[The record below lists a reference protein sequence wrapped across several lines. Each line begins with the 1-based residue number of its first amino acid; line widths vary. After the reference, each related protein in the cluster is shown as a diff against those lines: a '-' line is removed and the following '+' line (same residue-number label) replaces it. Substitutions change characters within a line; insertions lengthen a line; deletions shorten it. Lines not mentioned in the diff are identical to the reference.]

1 MPTPIEIPRT
11 ASAPVD
17 PDAPSLVTTLSVDIR
32 LLIFEV
38 LLKRDGPFL
47 LHNADLYH
55 AQEPGADK
63 MHSDQRDADRT
74 IKSFHNQYFDE
85 LGGDHEFVHAYDMG
99 IAVLLSCRQIYH
111 EGAAILYSAN
121 EFIISRAT
129 DRHDEDGYDRLHY
142 YYEYHPF
149 NYADEWLSGIGSQH
163 SLLKKVILD
172 TDSVCPEECENRLEV
187 FDILPLARF
196 IWTHQGTEHKI
207 RFGQS
212 GRPLQ
217 QHTGEMCEISYADVE
232 CQKRVQN
239 LNCILSEIVAKDSL
253 DLKRFTFSTRI
264 LQSVNV
270 STYSRLGCVHYRN
283 APFYARRFEQTGDN
297 TDTGFELSERAPVPG
312 LSELMRI
319 TKGKLMNHCL
329 SQSDIVMFDL
339 NKVVVRGINLSLFQ
353 INRKIRHQICSSF
366 CSYDHGKDVLINL
379 TSHDLT
385 TDFGAF
391 SSLDKVGIVSRNAD
405 QAPICDFIT
414 VNRTGKART
423 CIVLN
428 LEVST
433 PSTLNMARIEIR
445 GFCGRS
451 LQLLGT
457 DEVLIR
463 FILTYPCGRRLH
475 TEERSI
481 LLSDLHRRIFLLLS
495 DVMIDSRYD
504 EDYIHDD
511 LPSIWINGHGDLIRA
526 SFPADD
532 SLDEVS
538 IDYAYGR
545 FNRDEVNHAG
555 YKLIAR
561 WGDYVEKSEMQI
573 SDRTP
578 LMDMWSCLVSRYWWA
593 HRSRY
598 ERKQ

>member
-1 MPTPIEIPRT
+1 M
-11 ASAPVD
+11 D
-17 PDAPSLVTTLSVDIR
+17 PDAPSLITTLSVDIR

-38 LLKRDGPFL
+38 LFKRDGPFL
-47 LHNADLYH
+47 LHNADFYH
-55 AQEPGADK
+55 AHEPEVKK
-63 MHSDQRDADRT
+63 MYSDQRNADRT
-74 IKSFHNQYFDE
+74 IKAFHNQYFDE

-121 EFIISRAT
+121 EFVISRVT
-129 DRHDEDGYDRLHY
+129 NRHDDDDDYDRFHH

-172 TDSVCPEECENRLEV
+172 TDSLCPEGCENGLEE

-196 IWTHQGTEHKI
+196 IWTHPGTEHKI
-207 RFGQS
+207 KFGQS

-217 QHTGEMCEISYADVE
+217 QHTGEMCEISYAEAE
-232 CQKRVQN
+232 CQSRVQN

-253 DLKRFTFSTRI
+253 NLKRLTFSTRI

-270 STYSRLGCVHYRN
+270 SIHSRDGYVHYRN
-283 APFYARRFEQTGDN
+283 APFYARRFEQTGNN
-297 TDTGFELSERAPVPG
+297 TDTRFELSERAPVPG

-329 SQSDIVMFDL
+329 SESDVVIFDL
-339 NKVVVRGINLSLFQ
+339 NKVVVRGIRMNIFHVNRQ
-353 INRKIRHQICSSF
+353 IRRQICSSF
-366 CSYDHGKDVLINL
+366 SGYDHGKDVVINL

-391 SSLDKVGIVSRNAD
+391 SALDKVGIVSRNAD
-405 QAPICDFIT
+405 QAPICDLIT
-414 VNRTGKART
+414 VHRTGKART

-433 PSTLNMARIEIR
+433 PSTLNMARIDIR
-445 GFCGRS
+445 GFCCRS

-463 FILTYPCGRRLH
+463 FILTYPCGSRLH
-475 TEERSI
+475 TEERTI
-481 LLSDLHRRIFLLLS
+481 HLSDLHRRMLLLLS
-495 DVMIDSRYD
+495 DVMIHSRYD

-526 SFPADD
+526 SFPAED
-532 SLDEVS
+532 SLDQVS

-545 FNRDEVNHAG
+545 FNRNEVHYAG
-555 YKLIAR
+555 HKLIGR
-561 WGDYVEKSEMQI
+561 WEDYVEEPGLQT

-578 LMDMWSCLVSRYWWA
+578 LMDMWSCLISRYWWSHKYFYA
-593 HRSRY
+593 
-598 ERKQ
+598 RK